1 MKTISIVKLTLV
13 FAVVFSLASFSGAI
27 SSNFQLPSV
36 HMARA
41 TVAPCSTP
49 GSPCSESWVPAGP
62 AMDTFLGTIFTDESA
77 EFQNIQGT
85 PSIDLTDWPLTPDLL
100 SPFTTQS
107 QFYITSSISEHGYF
121 EIQNML
127 GSGNFWS
134 CNMNFGNSQCGID
147 IRQGISHLIDKAKF
161 TSNEPTVK
169 GISSPID
176 NPLPTSNG
184 GLPSPNPCAWDNG
197 VVPTSL
203 QPVLGTTL
211 VQTGSNCIVG
221 APGGTSYHLASA
233 SGGNS
238 IPWLPTLSDLDMCAA
253 AAHFIDAGLVTPGT
267 GVVNPSTNPSLRN
280 CSLASLAP
288 GVTAGGITFFVRSD
302 NTPRLHLGDSLAQ
315 VMCALLTGAYT
326 TGCGTDTAHTNI
338 VKVQHGPITAFT
350 GFTTST
356 DHIDVSWHMY
366 TAAFG
371 SVFPFDSSLYLG
383 YNSRF
388 VSGISSIHVANGGTC
403 TNDSVPTNSA
413 GNYMYVCS
421 VNYDSISHQMEF
433 ANCLTAEVGTDP
445 TVSQTTPTFGSC
457 TAGHGGGLSA
467 VSAGYQAEDLFGS
480 KAFTI
485 PIFQQ
490 ADQFGYLSH
499 TPGNTAATWNRV
511 INHFGNGLPN
521 YYTWLDAWNSA
532 PAQPGTIRQGFK
544 QTTRTVSPFIASTV
558 WDFYVVGNVY
568 DSLHNVNPL
577 NNAEDL
583 SWMDISAL
591 PQTTLTYTPP
601 AGTVLTYRFTLM
613 PTLNWQD
620 GKPVTA
626 FDVAFSYLSLLANG
640 AFVSGGAATL
650 SGATI
655 LSPTQFDL
663 NLKSTGPFTR
673 LFLTG
678 LPVMPGRYWTCGTGT
693 QPSTGVAPNIAPAPC
708 PAAAASQWDSG
719 ITTCTSVGNT
729 CYPVQYTLG
738 NAPAQSACYPNAAA
752 PCSQPAQATLSG
764 AASFVA
770 NLMNVDAVKTGALY
784 DPIAGHILIGSGPW
798 TCGTGAG
805 LGQNCAPGNIMNPG
819 TGQSYTLQRNGLGIT
834 PGFPG
839 DYFRSSGFLATWLWS
854 GDISPGVNNF
864 SAAKAC
870 FGVTPL
876 DHLAASPPTSSC
888 GRWQQGIG
896 TNGATTPAGT
906 GGCSAG
912 PTPCGIPVGSN
923 QVSIVKLY
931 ININWVYPDVWNSV
945 SRPNGIIA
953 LNPVLYAGSAGTLSP
968 ATGTGSVGCTSAYPT
983 GGYEC
988 QERQDSP

>member
-1 MKTISIVKLTLV
+1 MKTISIVKLMLV

-36 HMARA
+36 NVARA

-77 EFQNIQGT
+77 EFQNIQGGAPT
-85 PSIDLTDWPLTPDLL
+85 IDLTDWPLTPDLL
-100 SPFTTQS
+100 SPFTTQN
-107 QFYITSSISEHGYF
+107 QFYITSTISEHGYF
-121 EIQNML
+121 EIQFML
-127 GSGNFWS
+127 GAGNFWG

-147 IRQGISHLIDKAKF
+147 IRQGISHLIDKTKF
-161 TSNEPTVK
+161 TANEPTVK

-197 VVPTSL
+197 VVPTAL
-203 QPVLGTTL
+203 QPVLGTSL

-233 SGGNS
+233 SSGNGVA
-238 IPWLPTLSDLDMCAA
+238 WLPSLSDLDMCAA
-253 AAHFIDAGLVTPGT
+253 AAHFIDANLAT
-267 GVVNPSTNPSLRN
+267 GVVNPSTNPALRN
-280 CSLASLAP
+280 CSLAGLVGA
-288 GVTAGGITFFVRSD
+288 VTAGGITFFVRSD

-326 TGCGTDTAHTNI
+326 TGCGTDTGHTNI

-356 DHIDVSWHMY
+356 NHIDVSWHMY

-403 TNDSVPTNSA
+403 VNDSVPTNSA

-421 VNYDSISHQMEF
+421 VAYDNISHQMEF

-480 KAFTI
+480 KAFTF

-511 INHFGNGLPN
+511 VNHFGNGLPN
-521 YYTWLDAWNSA
+521 YYTWLDAWNQN
-532 PAQPGTIRQGFK
+532 PTQPGTIRQGFK
-544 QTTRTVSPFIASTV
+544 QTTRTVSPFISSTV

-613 PTLNWQD
+613 PNLNWQD
-620 GKPVTA
+620 GKPVTS

-650 SGATI
+650 SGVTI

-678 LPVMPGRYWTCGTGT
+678 LPIMPGRYWTCGTGT

-708 PAAAASQWDSG
+708 PSTAASQWDSG

-738 NAPAQSACYPNAAA
+738 NAPLQSACYPNAAA
-752 PCSQPAQATLSG
+752 PCSQPAQAALSG

-805 LGQNCAPGNIMNPG
+805 LGQNCAPCNIMNPG

-854 GDISPGVNNF
+854 GDIAPGVNNF

-876 DHLAASPPTSSC
+876 DHLAASPPASAC

-931 ININWVYPDVWNSV
+931 ININWVYPDVWNSINP
-945 SRPNGIIA
+945 PNGIIA
-953 LNPVLYAGSAGTLSP
+953 LDPVLYAGSAGTLSP
-968 ATGTGSVGCTSAYPT
+968 ATGTGGVGCASAYPT
-983 GGYEC
+983 GGYDC
-988 QERQDSP
+988 